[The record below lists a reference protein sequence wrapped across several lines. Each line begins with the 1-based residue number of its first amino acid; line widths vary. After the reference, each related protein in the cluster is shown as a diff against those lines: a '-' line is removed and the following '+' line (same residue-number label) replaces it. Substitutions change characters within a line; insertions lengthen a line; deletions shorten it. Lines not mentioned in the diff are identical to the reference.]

1 MCACVCRRV
10 CEERERPELMVW
22 DKRRRGV
29 ESVSVRVAVGR
40 RSYLELLL
48 VPLDQLPHGLRHPAS
63 VVGER
68 VRACRREGTSE
79 IWL

>member
-1 MCACVCRRV
+1 
-10 CEERERPELMVW
+10 MVW

-48 VPLDQLPHGLRHPAS
+48 VPLDQLPHGLRHAS
-63 VVGER
+63 VVG
-68 VRACRREGTSE
+68 VRACRRGGRVRFGFKTFDILLKLSLNE
-79 IWL
+79 IYID

>member
-1 MCACVCRRV
+1 
-10 CEERERPELMVW
+10 MVW

-68 VRACRREGTSE
+68 VRACCSRRESE
-79 IWL
+79 GREIGFNFLSPTEPQCQ